1 MKTYES
7 SPSFAVAKKSRV
19 PLAKIE
25 ASDSAAALKLGRVF
39 ASTTGR
45 STQTATFNSAL

>member
-7 SPSFAVAKKSRV
+7 TPAFAVAKSRV

-25 ASDSAAALKLGRVF
+25 TSGSAAAEKLGRVLTT
-39 ASTTGR
+39 TTGR
-45 STQTATFNSAL
+45 PKRVSSFNSAL